1 MARSA
6 LPRVRAVVQRVSR
19 ARVDVGSETVGAIGH
34 GLCVLLSVGPT
45 DDVAVAQRF
54 ARRISTL
61 RIFPDAEGRMNLDL
75 AASGGA
81 ILVVS
86 QFTLHADTSRGH
98 RPSFIRAAAPD
109 RAAELCEAFVIALRQ
124 LGHPV
129 QTGRFGAHMA
139 VDLVNDGP
147 VTLVLTSAE
156 PDWPA
161 DAG

>member
-1 MARSA
+1 
-6 LPRVRAVVQRVSR
+6 
-19 ARVDVGSETVGAIGH
+19 
-34 GLCVLLSVGPT
+34 
-45 DDVAVAQRF
+45 
-54 ARRISTL
+54 
-61 RIFPDAEGRMNLDL
+61 MNLDL
-75 AASGGA
+75 AAAGGDV
-81 ILVVS
+81 LVVS

-109 RAAELCEAFVIALRQ
+109 RAAELYEAFVEALRQ
-124 LGHPV
+124 LGHRV
-129 QTGRFGAHMA
+129 ETGTFGAHMA